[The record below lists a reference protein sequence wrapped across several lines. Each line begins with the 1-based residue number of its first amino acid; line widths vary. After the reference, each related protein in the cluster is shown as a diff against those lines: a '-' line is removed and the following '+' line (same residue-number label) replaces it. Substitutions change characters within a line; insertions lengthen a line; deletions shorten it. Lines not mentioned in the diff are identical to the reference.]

1 MAVKIGH
8 SSIDENGKIA
18 GGQSGDQTGKEV
30 CTRDWYDKNWD
41 YVIRC
46 NDPAI
51 AEKIAASCEAAC
63 NNANVGYDQNQRNS
77 LYLEALKVNMDL
89 SKVGKCECDCSS
101 LASICCV
108 CAGIPADALYI
119 GGNMKTTRN
128 IKDALV
134 KTGKFTVFT
143 DASYT
148 KSDKKL
154 KRGDII
160 CKAGSHVIIVLSNG
174 SEVSAPAPAP
184 APKPQPAPA
193 PAVKRERA
201 TAKTTMNLREGS
213 STNHKVIG
221 YVKKGNTVN
230 VLEKLNN
237 GWMKVDMGGKIGYVS
252 NAGGKYFDMIAVA
265 ENPKSFKVKITA
277 SALNVRAGVGT
288 AFRIK
293 GVVHKND
300 ICEIIEECNNWGKLA
315 SGLGW
320 ISLKYAT
327 RV

>member
-8 SSIDENGKIA
+8 SSIDENGKIS

-63 NNANVGYDQNQRNS
+63 NNANIGYDQSQRNS

-108 CAGIPADALYI
+108 CAGIPAEAVYI
-119 GGNMKTTRN
+119 GGNMRTTRN

-143 DASYT
+143 DAAYT

-184 APKPQPAPA
+184 TPQPQPAPA

-201 TAKTTMNLREGS
+201 TAKTTMNLREGA

-252 NAGGKYFDMIAVA
+252 NAGGKYFDMVAVA
-265 ENPKSFKVKITA
+265 ENPKSFQVKITA

-300 ICEIIEECNNWGKLA
+300 ICEIVEECNNWGKLA

>member
-8 SSIDENGKIA
+8 SSIDENGRIA

-30 CTRDWYDKNWD
+30 CIRDWYDKNWD

-108 CAGIPADALYI
+108 CAGIPAEALYI
-119 GGNMKTTRN
+119 GGNMRTTRN

-143 DASYT
+143 DASYA

>member
-8 SSIDENGKIA
+8 SSIDENGRIA

-30 CTRDWYDKNWD
+30 CIRDWYDKNWD

-51 AEKIAASCEAAC
+51 AEKIAAACEAAC

-108 CAGIPADALYI
+108 CAGIPAEAVYI
-119 GGNMKTTRN
+119 NGNMRTTRN

-184 APKPQPAPA
+184 QPAAPAPA

-201 TAKTTMNLREGS
+201 TAKTTMNLREGA

-252 NAGGKYFDMIAVA
+252 NAGGKYFDMVAVA
-265 ENPKSFKVKITA
+265 ENPKSFQVKITA